1 MKTFLLGVGA
11 QKSAT
16 TWLYEYLHAH
26 QHCDL
31 GFKKEYHVFDA
42 LLVPELGT
50 RRFMVDNLRHVRNL
64 TKQKIENVESKT
76 PALDIKLEHALRA
89 ASFYIDTENYGHYF
103 ERLYDA
109 NIATKVVGD
118 ITPSY
123 SMLEAKDFAFIKR
136 LLERHGFN
144 VKVIFL
150 MRDPVERAYSA
161 ARMSIRTLEATGK
174 AAEVTAESIMN
185 RQIKNFANINKRGRY
200 DLTIQALE
208 QVFDADDIHY
218 AFYETIFDNA
228 EVRKVTNFLGID
240 FISGDFD
247 RKVNA
252 SPHPTKLSQKSTI
265 DAKEHFEE
273 VYSFCKTKFGEEFIE
288 RIWQGPA
295 I

>member
-16 TWLYEYLHAH
+16 TWLYEYLQAH

-42 LLVPELGT
+42 LFVPNLGT
-50 RRFMVDNLRHVRNL
+50 HRFMVNNLRHVRNL
-64 TKQKIENVESKT
+64 TKQKIDSVENKT

-103 ERLYDA
+103 EQLYDV
-109 NIATKVVGD
+109 NTATKVVGD

-136 LLERHGFN
+136 LMERHGFN

-161 ARMSIRTLEATGK
+161 ARMSIRDGATTDK
-174 AAEVTAESIMN
+174 TAEITAESIVN
-185 RQIKNFANINKRGRY
+185 RQIKNSANINNRGRY
-200 DLTIQALE
+200 DLTIKALE
-208 QVFDADDIHY
+208 QVFNAGDIY
-218 AFYETIFDNA
+218 YGFYETIFDNA
-228 EVRKVTNFLGID
+228 EVRKITNFLGID
-240 FISGDFD
+240 FMSADFD

-252 SPHPTKLSQKSTI
+252 SPHLTKLNPKTTI
-265 DAKEHFEE
+265 DAREHFEE
-273 VYSFCKTKFGEEFIE
+273 VYSFCKAKFGEEFIE
-288 RIWQGPA
+288 RIWQGPTT
-295 I
+295 